1 MEKIKDYIV
10 LLEVQKI
17 VKLLKLNHVKKIS
30 KCSRECCV
38 YAVTGSKRVK
48 QSCKVH
54 QMKNCGVVLKQTCYD
69 RCKDK
74 VVGRCTQK
82 ECCKFCNGKK
92 KQNCFLFGQKTCKA
106 VISKVCN
113 MSRTEKNNCRRKR
126 CCTVSE
132 NYGIKTT
139 VSCIW
144 VGQEQCVESFYNQ
157 CRMIVT
163 RPSCRRVECCTFGV
177 KGNKKEKFNV
187 NSMD

>member
-1 MEKIKDYIV
+1 V

-92 KQNCFLFGQKTCKA
+92 TKLFLIWT
-106 VISKVCN
+106 
-113 MSRTEKNNCRRKR
+113 KNL
-126 CCTVSE
+126 
-132 NYGIKTT
+132 
-139 VSCIW
+139 
-144 VGQEQCVESFYNQ
+144 
-157 CRMIVT
+157 
-163 RPSCRRVECCTFGV
+163 
-177 KGNKKEKFNV
+177 
-187 NSMD
+187 